1 MTRAGLEA
9 EAPPERRIFTNR
21 DLNLDRI
28 TLVGFDMDYTLAIY
42 RQDAIET
49 LSVDSTVDKLI
60 ARGYPEV
67 LRVAEHDP
75 AFAIR
80 GLMVDKRL
88 GNVLKMDRH
97 GYVGRAYHGRLPLS
111 TEERHRVYRQ
121 QRLGVERERFADVD
135 TLFALPEVTMFAEV
149 VGLIDARPELW
160 PGGKAPSY
168 VEAWQDVR
176 ECIDESHRDGSIK
189 DLIKADPARYIEDD
203 PDLAAALHKF
213 RSGGKRLFLLTNSY
227 FPYTNAVMEYLLS
240 DKLPSY
246 GDWTAYF
253 DWIVVGAKKPGF
265 FGDGQPF
272 QELDREGNTVGPPR
286 KDVQRGKIYEGGDQ
300 LALQKSFGVYADE
313 VLYVGDHIYGDIVRS
328 KKSSGWRT
336 ALVVQ
341 ELQQEL
347 TVRRRFGI
355 TLWDIENLHELRSRV
370 AEEISVNRHLVRMLT
385 RLTAGDLVTSGESD
399 EETATRL
406 LEESRTRI
414 KARFDRLR
422 RYETETVE
430 SLESRS
436 REVDE
441 AFNRYWG
448 SSFAERHDTSRFGSQ
463 VEFYACIYTSR
474 VSNFLFVSPSRYF
487 HSPHGKL
494 PHW

>member
-1 MTRAGLEA
+1 MMRAGLET

-80 GLMVDKRL
+80 GLMVDKKL

-97 GYVGRAYHGRLPLS
+97 GYVGRAYHGRIPLG
-111 TEERHRVYRQ
+111 TEDRHRVYRQ
-121 QRLGVERERFADVD
+121 QRLGVERARFADVD
-135 TLFALPEVTMFAEV
+135 TLFALPEVTMYAEV

-160 PGGKAPSY
+160 PGGKPPSY
-168 VEAWQDVR
+168 VEAWRDVR
-176 ECIDESHRDGSIK
+176 ECIDEAHRDGSIK
-189 DLIKADPARYIEDD
+189 DLIKADPGRYIEDD
-203 PDLAAALHKF
+203 PDLAHALHKF

-272 QELDREGNTVGPPR
+272 RELDREGNPVGPPR

-300 LALQKSFGVYADE
+300 IALQKSFGVYPDE

-341 ELQQEL
+341 ELYQEIA
-347 TVRRRFGI
+347 VRRARGMTLREI
-355 TLWDIENLHELRSRV
+355 TGLHALRS
-370 AEEISVNRHLVRMLT
+370 EISETISVQRHLMRVLSRM
-385 RLTAGDLVTSGESD
+385 TAAELAATGESD
-399 EETATRL
+399 PARAEQV
-406 LEESRTRI
+406 LEDARARI
-414 KARFDRLR
+414 KRRFDRLR
-422 RYETETVE
+422 KYEEETADT
-430 SLESRS
+430 LERRS

-441 AFNRYWG
+441 AFNPYWG

-463 VEFYACIYTSR
+463 VESFACIYTSR
-474 VSNFLFVSPSRYF
+474 VSNLLYVSPSRYF
-487 HSPHGKL
+487 ISPHGTL